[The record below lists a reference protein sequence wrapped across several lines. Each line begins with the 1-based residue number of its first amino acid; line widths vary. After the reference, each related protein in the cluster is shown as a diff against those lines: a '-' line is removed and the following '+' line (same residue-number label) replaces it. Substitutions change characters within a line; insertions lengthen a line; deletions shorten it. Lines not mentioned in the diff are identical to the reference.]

1 LQRIREKIL
10 DEIDGLRKENIIHEN
25 EKYAR
30 D

>member
-1 LQRIREKIL
+1 LQRRIREKIL
-10 DEIDGLRKENIIHEN
+10 EIDGLRKENIIHEN